1 MHAFQ
6 PDRDESASCFFCNKS
21 ITDPV
26 HNNVTVR
33 TSSRVC
39 ELCSPRDYRAMR
51 ALESLTP
58 SGSEFVNDPEAC
70 VAFVRDR
77 MDSIIKVA
85 KERNKAN
92 GAVMAVRS
100 IVEEPYVNDDKAE
113 RFDELMER
121 MEAIKE
127 VLR

>member
-1 MHAFQ
+1 MM
-6 PDRDESASCFFCNKS
+6 DERDLEDD
-21 ITDPV
+21 ITRQKVEAYHKANPV
-26 HNNVTVR
+26 

-39 ELCSPRDYRAMR
+39 ELCSPREYRAMR

-58 SGSEFVNDPEAC
+58 NGSEFVNDPEAC

>member
-1 MHAFQ
+1 
-6 PDRDESASCFFCNKS
+6 
-21 ITDPV
+21 
-26 HNNVTVR
+26 
-33 TSSRVC
+33 
-39 ELCSPRDYRAMR
+39 
-51 ALESLTP
+51 
-58 SGSEFVNDPEAC
+58 
-70 VAFVRDR
+70 